1 MSVPVWVRPR
11 GEMGEIIAPDV
22 RSGRPSVGDARI
34 GCGIFITTEF
44 CRARLIAM
52 PAFEIEAY
60 APWVCGVIRTTD
72 ILSARRAL
80 AGTLSAR
87 DADSLDLLL
96 GALHLGQLLAQ
107 LLLAR
112 HVVGAD
118 ELGDLALVGGREG
131 AEGGLHLLAD
141 PLHEHE
147 LHRRVPVDHVAHA
160 QQAVLDLLRL
170 EARDELG
177 VATRALAVEHDGLGV
192 VVAQQRPVRRRAIV
206 AHLLHAPVRR
216 GGPRADAI

>member
-1 MSVPVWVRPR
+1 MTQRRTLVMSTLEGRRGTMSVPVWVRPR

-60 APWVCGVIRTTD
+60 APWVRGVIRTTD
-72 ILSARRAL
+72 VLSTRRAL

-87 DADSLDLLL
+87 DADGLDLLL
-96 GALHLGQLLAQ
+96 GALHLRQLLAQ

-112 HVVGAD
+112 PQR
-118 ELGDLALVGGREG
+118 L
-131 AEGGLHLLAD
+131 
-141 PLHEHE
+141 
-147 LHRRVPVDHVAHA
+147 
-160 QQAVLDLLRL
+160 LLRL
-170 EARDELG
+170 ELRRLALLWARSEGD
-177 VATRALAVEHDGLGV
+177 
-192 VVAQQRPVRRRAIV
+192 
-206 AHLLHAPVRR
+206 
-216 GGPRADAI
+216 GPRRQRERR